1 MAKGERNE
9 SDFTEIPLPLGD
21 DELIVERLQT
31 GEVSE
36 EELREWLDT
45 LPFSEGEKQTILE
58 TFKNKED

>member
-9 SDFTEIPLPLGD
+9 SGFTEIPLPLGD